1 MGRSGGL
8 TAKRSKT
15 LHLCVTTCLY
25 QETMRYDQYQRGL
38 MDLSGRFPLFF
49 RLCSQTDPQIP
60 NIQTKP
66 PFSN

>member
-25 QETMRYDQYQRGL
+25 QETMRYDQYQRGTNGFIQEVPL
-38 MDLSGRFPLFF
+38 ILSSL
-49 RLCSQTDPQIP
+49 
-60 NIQTKP
+60 
-66 PFSN
+66 FSN